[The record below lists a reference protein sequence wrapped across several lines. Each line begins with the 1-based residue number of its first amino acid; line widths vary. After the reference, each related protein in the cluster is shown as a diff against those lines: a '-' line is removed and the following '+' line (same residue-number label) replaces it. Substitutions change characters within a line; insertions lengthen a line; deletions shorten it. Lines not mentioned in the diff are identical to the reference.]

1 MVFQKREGYLNSC
14 FLQVP
19 NLDLIPEYQTTK
31 SAFTRVTCSGVTLLA
46 RETSTWSRI
55 RFPTVSNFE
64 GYSNFFKDT
73 KKHSKFLLN
82 KFCEFYKLILTG
94 LWQMFNTP
102 IVRFVPILFNSSHCS
117 PYG

>member
-46 RETSTWSRI
+46 RETSTWSR
-55 RFPTVSNFE
+55 TSVSDGLELRGLFEFFQIFSNLKKIQRNIPNF
-64 GYSNFFKDT
+64 
-73 KKHSKFLLN
+73 
-82 KFCEFYKLILTG
+82 C
-94 LWQMFNTP
+94 
-102 IVRFVPILFNSSHCS
+102 
-117 PYG
+117 